1 MQPCALL
8 VLFALLYLFSQTLAL
23 GIPISVPN
31 TLTLPNTTNTDG
43 SNPLPPA
50 PPKPPIGPDNWPI
63 SGTDLTLKVQRPYGA
78 PLPYNPTIFCLV
90 SAQSDLDRQIT
101 IKGDVIIDYSYT
113 FQEGGIKVY
122 IQTVDRR
129 NMVLS
134 KASNSLRGVVQ
145 LMTVYPELGTK
156 AVQVIVTEPGVV
168 LTRVVI
174 SASRA
179 GVDGKAAISLNGTTL
194 NVPATNLTALDP
206 ENYRVPD
213 TTTTVALEGKPPY
226 GSPLPKENLIL
237 ALASAQG
244 IAAERI
250 QKYGDDALPGL
261 WRFEEF
267 GMGID
272 VYTHPS
278 VDCHYSTLENG
289 LLGLVDLVNEPGGVG
304 AVAADFNFQE
314 DGKGEVASG
323 RLKLLSAVEDAVASG
338 TVAPS
343 ATLIEQGAT
352 ASVTLVGGTVATD
365 AVEIA

>member
-1 MQPCALL
+1 
-8 VLFALLYLFSQTLAL
+8 
-23 GIPISVPN
+23 
-31 TLTLPNTTNTDG
+31 
-43 SNPLPPA
+43 
-50 PPKPPIGPDNWPI
+50 
-63 SGTDLTLKVQRPYGA
+63 
-78 PLPYNPTIFCLV
+78 
-90 SAQSDLDRQIT
+90 
-101 IKGDVIIDYSYT
+101 
-113 FQEGGIKVY
+113 
-122 IQTVDRR
+122 
-129 NMVLS
+129 MVLS

-194 NVPATNLTALDP
+194 NVPATNLTAYVSFLVLSYPISPSSCLNLPVSITDTNPSSLDP